1 MPSGRTHDRVT
12 YLLILPSFL
21 LAQWYWNDVSLSL
34 VATAAAA
41 FAGLMF
47 GPDLDIHSTQY
58 ARWGPARFIWA
69 PYRFAV
75 THRSRLSHGLLFGTL
90 FRVVYFVVVIIAI
103 STVVLYA
110 QHDYLYGTQTPWTAE
125 FRRVSDDLVS
135 IWQGTSKTYLRAG
148 FIGLWAGAA
157 AHTVADLIASIGKA
171 IWKAI

>member
-21 LAQWYWNDVSLSL
+21 VAHWYWNDVSLSL
-34 VATAAAA
+34 ITAAAAA

-47 GPDLDIHSTQY
+47 GPDLDIQSAQY

-69 PYRFAV
+69 PYRFAIS
-75 THRSRLSHGLLFGTL
+75 HRSRLSHGLLFGTL
-90 FRVVYFVVVIIAI
+90 FRLIYFVAMIVAI
-103 STVVLYA
+103 STLVLYA
-110 QHDYLYGTQTPWTAE
+110 QHKYFDATPTSWTAA
-125 FRRVSDDLVS
+125 FQRVSDDLVS
-135 IWQGTSKTYLRAG
+135 IWQGTSETSLWAG

-157 AHTVADLIASIGKA
+157 AHTVADLIASIIKS